1 MAERAQRE
9 LAEVNVLRL
18 HEDVDLE
25 AEISRAV
32 EENRTVIAAGGDGT
46 VNAVVQ
52 HVVGTGALLGV
63 IPAGTLNHFARDLGV
78 ERIDEAFAAIAAG
91 HSSAVDVGRAGERSF
106 VNNATLGIYPEIVRE
121 RERDEDRLGK
131 WLALVR
137 AALRVV
143 RRARPLEGTVSA
155 DGKRR
160 ALFAW
165 ILFVG
170 NNRVAFAPGRI
181 GGRPHLD
188 EGVLDVR
195 VMTAGRRAALSRA
208 SAAWTVFGAHSWRRQ
223 RVVRTDARTLDVDL
237 DGARRAVAFDG
248 ETGDPIGSLH
258 VEILPGALRVIRP
271 PIPAPAGPRPA
282 GPRPTGPP
290 KEFSHRPA
298 PE

>member
-1 MAERAQRE
+1 
-9 LAEVNVLRL
+9 
-18 HEDVDLE
+18 
-25 AEISRAV
+25 
-32 EENRTVIAAGGDGT
+32 

-52 HVVGTGALLGV
+52 HLVGTGALLGV

-78 ERIDEAFAAIAAG
+78 ESIDEAFAAIAAG

-155 DGKRR
+155 DGKPR

-195 VMTAGRRAALSRA
+195 VMTAGRTAALSRA
-208 SAAWTVFGAHSWRRQ
+208 SAAWTVFAAHAIGSRRQ

-237 DGARRAVAFDG
+237 DGAQRAVAFDG

-282 GPRPTGPP
+282 GPRPAGPRP
-290 KEFSHRPA
+290 AGPRKEFSHRPA